1 MILFA
6 NIFNRNKK
14 YYSEVIFVYLRIYYE
29 VCGIT
34 NSNKFN
40 MRSKFKWIFTLLL
53 AVSMQFSFAQEKTV
67 TGVVSDAS
75 GTLPGANVVVQGTT
89 RGVQTDVD
97 GRYSIKAATGE
108 VLVFSFVGMSD
119 YKATVGASNVVNA
132 TLSEG
137 GLMLSEVIVTGAL
150 GIKRTKDAVT
160 SSQQVVQNAELT
172 QAAAPNAIQSL
183 AGKVSG
189 LQINTTN
196 SGVTG
201 TTRIVLRG
209 NRSFTGNNQALIV
222 IDNAVSSAA
231 VLQTL
236 APELIESTN
245 VIKGASGAALYGS
258 DGSNGVIIVTTK
270 RGAKGGKPEVSINS
284 SIDFEEVAFVPQR
297 QQRYGQGW
305 SGTHIDYENGAW
317 GAEMDGVVRSIGLPQ
332 ADGSYIMA
340 PYSPIKNNIK
350 KFFQTGTLSQNGV
363 SISAGDENGYAMF
376 SANRQATDYVVT
388 DDKLNR
394 NSFLFKGG
402 KKLGK
407 WDVSGIANY
416 NSTVT
421 NTTSSDLYTEL
432 LQAATNIPVERFSTP
447 LNQHHWNAYYKS
459 PYWMRE
465 NARYEDRRENFSG
478 TAALNYELNKNINF
492 NYTANIQLV
501 QSSSKDFTNGYTD
514 VLRYGGGDHTV
525 VSDFFQSNSGAR
537 NIYGDFLANFN
548 YDLTDKLNL
557 KFNLGNNVQDRFFNT
572 TRVGGTN
579 LTIPGLYTISNVESP
594 DITTS
599 SPGGTLLNGIRRT
612 RSYAF
617 FGNVDLS
624 YDDYLFLNFTGR
636 NDWTSLLNKD
646 NNSYFYPSAG
656 ISFVPTKAFDALD
669 NNKFLTHM
677 KIAAS
682 YVRIGN
688 NNVSAYA
695 INDLYNTGTGYPFG
709 NNNSFVQQTSN
720 TNAFIRP
727 EFYTT
732 KDVTVNFEF
741 FERSR
746 LTLDVSAFQTD
757 TKDLNTQVSASYAS
771 GLTRSYVNIGQSRV
785 KGIEVDLGFTPID
798 NRDID
803 LKWTNKLSFYSAK
816 TTVIKVSDESPEVAL
831 FNTATSGGVGIFA
844 VEGEEFPLI
853 KGVGYVRDDQGRI
866 VVDAATGNPVKTVG
880 YINLGKATPDY
891 ILSYNSAIDFKGFRL
906 AAVMD
911 YRTGHQFWSGTKQW
925 LSWSGHLYD
934 SAVTG
939 RTGFVFPNSS
949 YEDPNNAGT
958 YLANNN
964 IVTGG
969 TSYANY
975 ISYFQDE
982 FAETAE
988 NFVIDATAFKVRELS
1003 LSYGFKRDVIERA
1016 GLTSLR
1022 LGVNARNP
1030 FMVLPKENRN
1040 YSDPEQSRTSGN
1052 DQGIAVTGQ
1061 YPVTR
1066 TYGFS
1071 VNLTF

>member
-1 MILFA
+1 
-6 NIFNRNKK
+6 
-14 YYSEVIFVYLRIYYE
+14 
-29 VCGIT
+29 
-34 NSNKFN
+34 

-97 GRYSIKAATGE
+97 GRYSIKASTGE

-119 YKATVGASNVVNA
+119 YRATVGASNVVNA

-137 GLMLSEVIVTGAL
+137 GIALTEVIVTGAL

-160 SSQQVVQNAELT
+160 SSQQVVQNEELT
-172 QAAAPNAIQSL
+172 QAASPNAIQSL

-196 SGVTG
+196 SGVNA

-209 NRSFTGNNQALIV
+209 NRSFTGNNEALIV

-231 VLQTL
+231 VLQTI

-270 RGAKGGKPEVSINS
+270 RGAKGGKPVVSINS
-284 SIDFEEVAFVPQR
+284 SVDFEEVAFVPQR

-305 SGTHIDYENGAW
+305 SGTHVTYENGAW
-317 GAEMDGVVRSIGLPQ
+317 GAEMDGVIRPVGLPQ

-350 KFFQTGTLSQNGV
+350 QFFQTGTLTQNGF
-363 SISAGDENGYAMF
+363 SINAGDESGYALF
-376 SANRQATDYVVT
+376 SANRQTTDFVVK

-407 WDVSGIANY
+407 WDISGIANY

-421 NTTSSDLYTEL
+421 NTTTATLYTEL
-432 LQAATNIPVERFSTP
+432 LQAATNIPISQFSSP
-447 LNQHHWNAYYKS
+447 FNQHHWTAYYKS
-459 PYWMRE
+459 PYWMQE
-465 NARYEDRRENFSG
+465 NIRNERRRENFSG
-478 TAALNYELNKNINF
+478 TAAINFELNKNINF

-501 QSSSKDFTNGYTD
+501 QASRNDFTNGYTD
-514 VLRYGGGDHTV
+514 VIKVGGGDHTT
-525 VSDFFQSNSGAR
+525 VSDFFQNNSGAR

-557 KFNLGNNVQDRFFNT
+557 KFNLGNNIQDRFYNIT
-572 TRVGGTN
+572 TVGGTN

-594 DITTS
+594 NITT
-599 SPGGTLLNGIRRT
+599 GNLNNGIL
-612 RSYAF
+612 RSRAYAF
-617 FGNVDLS
+617 FANVDLG
-624 YDDYLFLNFTGR
+624 YDDYLFLNLTGR
-636 NDWTSLLNKD
+636 NDWTSLLNVD
-646 NNSYFYPSAG
+646 NNNYFYPSAG
-656 ISFVPTKAFDALD
+656 ISFVPTKAFAALE
-669 NNKFLTHM
+669 NNNVLTHA

-688 NNVSAYA
+688 NNVAQYA
-695 INDLYNTGTGYPFG
+695 INDLYNSGAGYPFG
-709 NNNSFVQQTSN
+709 NNNSFVQQTAN
-720 TNAFIRP
+720 TFAYIRP

-732 KDVTVNFEF
+732 KDVTLNLEF

-757 TKDLNTQVSASYAS
+757 TKDLNTSVSASSAS
-771 GLTRSYVNIGQSRV
+771 GLTTSYVNIGQSRV
-785 KGIEVDLGFTPID
+785 KGIEIDLGFTPID
-798 NRDID
+798 NRDLD
-803 LKWTNKLSFYSAK
+803 LKWTNRLSFYSAK
-816 TTVIKVSDESPEVAL
+816 TTVVKVSDESDELAL
-831 FNTATSGGVGIFA
+831 ANFTTSGGIGIFA
-844 VEGEEFPLI
+844 VKGEEFPLI
-853 KGVGYVRDDQGRI
+853 KGVGYERDDQNRI
-866 VVDAATGNPVKTVG
+866 IIDAATGMPVKTVG

-949 YEDPNNAGT
+949 YEDPNNAGS
-958 YLANNN
+958 YLPNNS

-969 TSYANY
+969 TTYTNY

-1003 LSYGFKRDVIERA
+1003 LSYGFKRDVVERA

-1040 YSDPEQSRTSGN
+1040 YSDPEQSRSAGN
-1052 DQGIAVTGQ
+1052 DTGIAATGQ
-1061 YPVTR
+1061 YPMTK

>member
-6 NIFNRNKK
+6 SLFNTNKK
-14 YYSEVIFVYLRIYYE
+14 YYSEVIFVYLRNYYE

-67 TGVVSDAS
+67 TGVVSDVS

-97 GRYSIKAATGE
+97 GRYSIKASTGE
-108 VLVFSFVGMSD
+108 VLVFSFVGMAD
-119 YKATVGASNVVNA
+119 YRVTVGASNVVNA

-137 GLMLSEVIVTGAL
+137 GIALSEVIVTGAL
-150 GIKRTKDAVT
+150 GIKRTRDAVT
-160 SSQQVVQNAELT
+160 SSQQVVQNEELT
-172 QAAAPNAIQSL
+172 QAASPNAIQSL

-196 SGVTG
+196 SGVNA

-209 NRSFTGNNQALIV
+209 NRSFTGNNEALIV
-222 IDNAVSSAA
+222 IDNAISSAA
-231 VLQTL
+231 VLQTI

-270 RGAKGGKPEVSINS
+270 RGAKGGKPVVSINS

-305 SGTHIDYENGAW
+305 SGTHVDYENGAW

-332 ADGSYIMA
+332 ADGSYFMA

-350 KFFQTGTLSQNGV
+350 KFFQTGTLSQNGF
-363 SISAGDENGYAMF
+363 SINAGDETGYAVF
-376 SANRQATDYVVT
+376 SANRQATDFVVT
-388 DDKLNR
+388 NDKLNR

-421 NTTSSDLYTEL
+421 NTTVGELYREL
-432 LQAATNIPVERFSTP
+432 LQAATNIPVESFSTP
-447 LNQHHWNAYYKS
+447 LNQHHWNAYYRS
-459 PYWMRE
+459 PYWLRDNVRNE
-465 NARYEDRRENFSG
+465 RRRENFSG
-478 TAALNYELNKNINF
+478 TATINYELNKNINF

-501 QSSSKDFTNGYTD
+501 QASRNDFTNGYRD
-514 VLRYGGGDHTV
+514 IFKYGGGDHTTI
-525 VSDFFQSNSGAR
+525 SDFFQNNSGAR

-557 KFNLGNNVQDRFFNT
+557 KFNLGNNVQDRFYNIT
-572 TRVGGTN
+572 TVGGSN

-594 DITTS
+594 NIIT
-599 SPGGTLLNGIRRT
+599 GNLQNGIIRQ

-617 FGNVDLS
+617 FANVDLG
-624 YDDYLFLNFTGR
+624 YDDFIFLNLTGR
-636 NDWTSLLNKD
+636 NDWTSLLDKG
-646 NNSYFYPSAG
+646 NNNYFYPSAG
-656 ISFVPTKAFDALD
+656 ISFVPTKAFDALE
-669 NNKFLTHM
+669 NNDVLTHA

-688 NNVSAYA
+688 NAVSAYA
-695 INDLYNTGTGYPFG
+695 INNLYSGGSGYPFG

-732 KDVTVNFEF
+732 KDVTLNLEF
-741 FERSR
+741 FERGR
-746 LTLDVSAFQTD
+746 LTLDVSAFQTN

-771 GLTRSYVNIGQSRV
+771 GLTRSYVNIGESRV

-803 LKWTNKLSFYSAK
+803 LKWTNRLSFYSAK
-816 TTVIKVSDESPEVAL
+816 TTVLKVSDETDEVAL
-831 FNTATSGGVGIFA
+831 FNDAALGVGIFA
-844 VEGEEFPLI
+844 VKGEEFPLI
-853 KGVGYVRDDQGRI
+853 KGVGYQRDDQGRI
-866 VVDAATGNPVKTVG
+866 IIDAATGNPLKTVG

-891 ILSYNSAIDFKGFRL
+891 ILSYNTAIDFKGFRL

-911 YRTGHQFWSGTKQW
+911 YRTGHQFFSGTKQW

-949 YEDPNNAGT
+949 YANTDPSTNVAQP
-958 YLANNN
+958 YLPNNN

-969 TSYANY
+969 TTYANY
-975 ISYFQDE
+975 LSYFQDE
-982 FAETAE
+982 YANTAE
-988 NFVIDATAFKVRELS
+988 NFVLDATAFKVRELS
-1003 LSYGFKRDVIERA
+1003 LSYGFKRDMIERA

-1040 YSDPEQSRTSGN
+1040 YSDPEQSRSSGN
-1052 DQGIAVTGQ
+1052 DTGYAAVGQ
-1061 YPVTR
+1061 YPLTR